1 MNSKRNILFAGAAL
15 CALSAAA
22 AGVPSDKLKDWQDP
36 GIVAVNR
43 LPMRATFVTE
53 QQKTLSLNGDW
64 KFAFY
69 GTVAVFR

>member
-36 GIVAVNR
+36 GIVAV
-43 LPMRATFVTE
+43 L
-53 QQKTLSLNGDW
+53 
-64 KFAFY
+64 
-69 GTVAVFR
+69 